1 MRSRLRATLI
11 LIAIA
16 FSIAAVHGAAQN
28 VSTPLATSE
37 GSFRIAGTVV
47 SKVDGHPLAN
57 AEVALASTK
66 ARQQPILVLTSDDG
80 KFEFTGIPEGK
91 YSLNGAKRGFIPAG
105 YDQHEQFSTA
115 IVTGADLDT
124 EHLVLKLDP
133 YALITGR
140 VLDEVGEPIREAM
153 VTVYRE
159 NHLDGVRQIQI
170 NRGAQTNDLGEF
182 EIIDLAPGTYFLSAA
197 AQPWYAVHPPSDIG
211 HSAGFDPSLDVS
223 YPMTYYGDVTDAES
237 ATAISVHGGEH
248 LQLDVH
254 VSPVPSVHVIV
265 HVPSTGDNQF
275 PFPQFEQRG
284 FDDSVPVQRFENR
297 LIKPGTWEI
306 SGIPAGKYDFRLT
319 GHQGVG
325 TQISGVELNGTTQ
338 ELDASTAEPMCSLKV
353 SVSFEDVA
361 PSGKSGNYG
370 VTLLGRSSRTMPTR
384 NLDSKGE
391 AEFQNL
397 VPGRYEIFVFGA
409 GRRFS
414 VARII
419 GEGATVSGHA
429 VILAAGASAS
439 LSVSA
444 VKGTAEIQGVVKRS
458 GKPFAGAFV
467 VLVPGDPD
475 GKRDLFRRDQSDLDG
490 TFVFHDVAPGAYTA
504 VAIENGWDLDWA
516 QPELILPYAK
526 RGVPIQVA
534 DKPAQHLSLSGP
546 LEVQQK

>member
-1 MRSRLRATLI
+1 
-11 LIAIA
+11 
-16 FSIAAVHGAAQN
+16 
-28 VSTPLATSE
+28 
-37 GSFRIAGTVV
+37 
-47 SKVDGHPLAN
+47 
-57 AEVALASTK
+57 
-66 ARQQPILVLTSDDG
+66 
-80 KFEFTGIPEGK
+80 
-91 YSLNGAKRGFIPAG
+91 
-105 YDQHEQFSTA
+105 
-115 IVTGADLDT
+115 
-124 EHLVLKLDP
+124 
-133 YALITGR
+133 
-140 VLDEVGEPIREAM
+140 
-153 VTVYRE
+153 
-159 NHLDGVRQIQI
+159 
-170 NRGAQTNDLGEF
+170 
-182 EIIDLAPGTYFLSAA
+182 
-197 AQPWYAVHPPSDIG
+197 
-211 HSAGFDPSLDVS
+211 
-223 YPMTYYGDVTDAES
+223 MTYYSDVTDAES

-297 LIKPGTWEI
+297 MIKPGTWEI

-325 TQISGVELNGTTQ
+325 TQINGVDLNGATQ

-353 SVSFEDVA
+353 SVALEGA
-361 PSGKSGNYG
+361 TPSGKYG

-397 VPGRYEIFVFGA
+397 APGRYEMFVFGA
-409 GRRFS
+409 GGRFS
-414 VARII
+414 VARIT
-419 GEGATVSGHA
+419 GEGATVSGHS
-429 VILAAGASAS
+429 VTLAAGVSAS

-490 TFVFHDVAPGAYTA
+490 TFVFHDVAPGAYTV

-516 QPELILPYAK
+516 QPELIAAYAK
-526 RGVPIQVA
+526 LGVPVQVA
-534 DKPAQHLSLSGP
+534 NKPAQHLNLSGP
-546 LEVQQK
+546 VEAQQK